1 MCVSVRGRPGKQI
14 PDPLF
19 GYIEMKN
26 LLLRSN
32 AFLKYV
38 RYLDG
43 TFRKR
48 VTVALAMTASNVRLI
63 YAVCHQRLV
72 IHFPCDHLRHIG
84 VCFESRTR
92 LGRKSWASAAAAP
105 NYLPFRQFSRFNKCR
120 REPFKDS
127 FLTPCAHKKGMPM
140 RSSDVRSDGAVNGM
154 PACGFPSPV
163 LPDKISEL
171 LSERHETGTFGRK
184 NCFGSSSRPFD
195 CRRRNR
201 HT

>member
-1 MCVSVRGRPGKQI
+1 M
-14 PDPLF
+14 F

-84 VCFESRTR
+84 VCFGGRIR
-92 LGRKSWASAAAAP
+92 RGRKVVG
-105 NYLPFRQFSRFNKCR
+105 LGCR
-120 REPFKDS
+120 
-127 FLTPCAHKKGMPM
+127 AQI
-140 RSSDVRSDGAVNGM
+140 SSDLWQLRRSDPTGVA
-154 PACGFPSPV
+154 
-163 LPDKISEL
+163 EL
-171 LSERHETGTFGRK
+171 S
-184 NCFGSSSRPFD
+184 
-195 CRRRNR
+195 
-201 HT
+201 

>member
-84 VCFESRTR
+84 VCFESRTVSDVSR
-92 LGRKSWASAAAAP
+92 GPRQPQLRTIYPSDNSADLT
-105 NYLPFRQFSRFNKCR
+105 NVGGSHLRILFSRPAPIRKVCQ
-120 REPFKDS
+120 
-127 FLTPCAHKKGMPM
+127 CA
-140 RSSDVRSDGAVNGM
+140 
-154 PACGFPSPV
+154 
-163 LPDKISEL
+163 L
-171 LSERHETGTFGRK
+171 LM
-184 NCFGSSSRPFD
+184 
-195 CRRRNR
+195 
-201 HT
+201 